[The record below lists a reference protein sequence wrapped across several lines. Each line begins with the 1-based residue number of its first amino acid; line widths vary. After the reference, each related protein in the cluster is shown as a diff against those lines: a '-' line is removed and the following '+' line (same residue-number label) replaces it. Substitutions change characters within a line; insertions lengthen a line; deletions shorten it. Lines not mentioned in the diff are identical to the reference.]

1 MIYGNITVHANSRC
15 SHVSRRIEG
24 IYFYPPAIG
33 HDQDVPCLLE
43 LVKKK
48 IKTKLRKRFPSA

>member
-43 LVKKK
+43 LVKKNK
-48 IKTKLRKRFPSA
+48 NKN